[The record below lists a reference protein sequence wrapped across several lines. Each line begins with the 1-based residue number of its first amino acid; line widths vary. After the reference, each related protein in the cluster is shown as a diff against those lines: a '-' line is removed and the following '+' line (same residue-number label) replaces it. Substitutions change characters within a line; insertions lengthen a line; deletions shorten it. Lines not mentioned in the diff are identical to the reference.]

1 MNTRII
7 SLIVRKLKGNRKL
20 LFLASRVY
28 TMIYSPSLLFMGG
41 ISGAFLRHVKIKVH
55 GRNNQVTISPKVMM
69 RNCAISISGDNCKVY
84 IEGGGT
90 NIQYCTIEVKG
101 AKSEVIIKKGFTS
114 EQVSFHACE
123 GRKIVIGED
132 CMFSAGIYITT
143 SDFHSIFDVDTE
155 ERLNPAKDVVIG
167 NHVWLG
173 YGVSILKGAEVQ
185 NNVVVGKDST
195 VTRKLDQLNSL
206 YVGTPAKIVK
216 SGINWKREL

>member
-1 MNTRII
+1 M
-7 SLIVRKLKGNRKL
+7 
-20 LFLASRVY
+20 
-28 TMIYSPSLLFMGG
+28 
-41 ISGAFLRHVKIKVH
+41 KIKVH
-55 GRNNQVTISPKVMM
+55 GSNNQVTISPKVMM
-69 RNCAISISGDNCKVY
+69 RNCIISITGDNCKVY

-101 AKSEVIIKKGFTS
+101 SNSEVIINKGFTT
-114 EQVSFHACE
+114 EQVSLHACE
-123 GRKIVIGED
+123 GCKIVIGED

-143 SDFHSIFDVDTE
+143 SDFHSIIDVDTE

-167 NHVWLG
+167 NHVWLS
-173 YGVSILKGAEVQ
+173 YGVSILKGAEVP